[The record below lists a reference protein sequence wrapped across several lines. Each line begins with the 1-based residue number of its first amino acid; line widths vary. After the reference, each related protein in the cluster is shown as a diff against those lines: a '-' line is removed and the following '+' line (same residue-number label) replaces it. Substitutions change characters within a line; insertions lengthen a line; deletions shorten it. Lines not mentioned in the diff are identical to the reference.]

1 MAEAQMAGGGAQ
13 HGRPGLNLLA
23 INGLL
28 TPHQYQRP
36 GGRDAEGMERL
47 RGEIFADAGAQ
58 HGTAVA
64 KAGKR
69 GFTRPLQV
77 QIPTLTIRR
86 LLLTQ

>member
-1 MAEAQMAGGGAQ
+1 MTEAQMAGGGAQ

-36 GGRDAEGMERL
+36 RGRDAEGMERL
-47 RGEIFADAGAQ
+47 GGEILADAGAQ
-58 HGTAVA
+58 HGATVT

-69 GFTRPLQV
+69 
-77 QIPTLTIRR
+77 R
-86 LLLTQ
+86 LPAPFRCRSQR